1 MLIHL
6 EIRGRQLCDAVSLT
20 GKQCMHQRHSV
31 DNGVALTG
39 APVKPHSSGYFFLHA
54 CACGRSRQL
63 LSDPFDFE

>member
-1 MLIHL
+1 
-6 EIRGRQLCDAVSLT
+6 
-20 GKQCMHQRHSV
+20 MHQRHSV

-39 APVKPHSSGYFFLHA
+39 AAVKPHSSGYFFLHA